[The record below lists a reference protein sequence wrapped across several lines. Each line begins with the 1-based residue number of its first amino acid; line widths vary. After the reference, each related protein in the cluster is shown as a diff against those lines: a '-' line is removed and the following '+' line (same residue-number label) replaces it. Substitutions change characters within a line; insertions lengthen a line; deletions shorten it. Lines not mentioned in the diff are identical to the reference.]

1 MVEFVVM
8 ASYLEYLKQAMRRA
22 EYERL
27 EDGSGF
33 YAHIP
38 GFDGLW
44 ANGATIE
51 DTRNEL
57 FDALDGWLYVNTFV
71 SQLPPPILEGV
82 ELAPP
87 SRSSD

>member
-1 MVEFVVM
+1 M
-8 ASYLEYLKQAMRRA
+8 ASYSEYLKEAMRRA

-44 ANGATIE
+44 ASGPTIE

-57 FDALDGWLYVNTFV
+57 FDALDGWLYVNAFV
-71 SQLPPPILEGV
+71 SQLPAPKLEGV

-87 SRSSD
+87 TRSSN